1 MPTLPATQGTSAVR
15 RLGRE
20 SQLALVANGEDAHLI
35 APDDESVQGHI
46 AGATVG
52 DHELADIAVHAPS
65 KERMCGEG
73 IDCGPNCRDC
83 IQGGLWIVVAEELEG
98 AFEVRQRSRR
108 IDYRRHGL
116 GRFAAGS
123 RANRASLAC
132 TSSAR

>member
-1 MPTLPATQGTSAVR
+1 MSAVR
-15 RLGRE
+15 RLGSE

-98 AFEVRQRSRR
+98 AFGVS
-108 IDYRRHGL
+108 
-116 GRFAAGS
+116 AGQGWVD
-123 RANRASLAC
+123 ANGFTIESIGELPPK
-132 TSSAR
+132 